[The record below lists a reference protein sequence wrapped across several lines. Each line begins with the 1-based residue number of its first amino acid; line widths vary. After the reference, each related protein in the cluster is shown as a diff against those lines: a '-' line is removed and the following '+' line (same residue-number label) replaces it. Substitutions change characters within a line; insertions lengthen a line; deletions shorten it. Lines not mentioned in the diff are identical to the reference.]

1 MGKRGSADT
10 PRRTGV
16 VRAFVV
22 TLAAIVLAIVLLL
35 LGDGGPNRLRIVGR
49 LGGVAAA
56 VLVLLV
62 LFALYAAAERRKGR
76 TERDFEDMPWMRL

>member
-56 VLVLLV
+56 VLM
-62 LFALYAAAERRKGR
+62 FEKRRQDAAQDAQDAPGGSG
-76 TERDFEDMPWMRL
+76 TPGAAH